1 MINSNENKIGYRS
14 ETITIHPIFNIVP
27 MENHPFQ
34 VKDDEEMERLME
46 SIREYGVL
54 NPIIVRFRDGYYEI
68 VSGHRRFEACRR
80 LKKQE
85 IPVIVRDLS
94 DDEAILTMVD
104 SNLHREKLL
113 PSEKAFAYK
122 MKLDVLKKQGQ
133 RTDLTSAQV
142 APKLRSD
149 EVIAEEAGESRA
161 TIQRFVRL
169 TNLIKPLLDMVD
181 AGKIA
186 LTPAEKLSYLKK
198 EEQETLAMT
207 LEDLQVTPSLSQA
220 VAMKD
225 HSSKGVLGIDEIY
238 AIMEKPK
245 ANQKETLKFKAE
257 PFRKYFPNQTPQD
270 IEKEILKIIEE
281 WKQLKQEKSLRMNLR
296 EKGDDRER

>member
-1 MINSNENKIGYRS
+1 MINLNENKTGYRS

-80 LKKQE
+80 LKKQD

-122 MKLDVLKKQGQ
+122 MKLDVLKKQGK

-149 EVIAEEAGESRA
+149 ELIAEEAGESRA

-181 AGKIA
+181 TGKIA
-186 LTPAEKLSYLKK
+186 LTPAEKISYLKTD
-198 EEQETLAMT
+198 EQETLAMT
-207 LEDLQVTPSLSQA
+207 LEDLQITPSLSQA
-220 VAMKD
+220 TAMKD

-257 PFRKYFPNQTPQD
+257 PFRKYFPDQTPQD

>member
-1 MINSNENKIGYRS
+1 
-14 ETITIHPIFNIVP
+14 

-80 LKKQE
+80 LKKQD

-122 MKLDVLKKQGQ
+122 MKLDVLKKQGK

-149 EVIAEEAGESRA
+149 ELIAEEAGESRA
-161 TIQRFVRL
+161 TIQRFIRL

-181 AGKIA
+181 AGKIT

-198 EEQETLAMT
+198 DEQETLAMA
-207 LEDLQVTPSLSQA
+207 LEDLQITPSLSQA
-220 VAMKD
+220 IAMKD

-257 PFRKYFPNQTPQD
+257 PFRKYFPDETPQD
-270 IEKEILKIIEE
+270 IEKELLKIIEE

-296 EKGDDRER
+296 ERGDDRER

>member
-1 MINSNENKIGYRS
+1 MINSNENKIGYRG

-80 LKKQE
+80 LKKQD

-122 MKLDVLKKQGQ
+122 MKLDVLKKQGK

-149 EVIAEEAGESRA
+149 ELIAEEAGESRA

-198 EEQETLAMT
+198 DEQETLAMT
-207 LEDLQVTPSLSQA
+207 LEDLQITPSLSQA
-220 VAMKD
+220 IAMKD

-257 PFRKYFPNQTPQD
+257 PFRKYFPDQTPQD
-270 IEKEILKIIEE
+270 IEKELLKIIEE
-281 WKQLKQEKSLRMNLR
+281 WKQLKQEKALRMSLRER
-296 EKGDDRER
+296 GDDRER

>member
-1 MINSNENKIGYRS
+1 MTNSNENKIGYRS

-80 LKKQE
+80 LKKQD

-122 MKLDVLKKQGQ
+122 MKLDILKKQGK

-149 EVIAEEAGESRA
+149 EVVAEEAGESRA

-186 LTPAEKLSYLKK
+186 LTPAEKLSYLKTD
-198 EEQETLAMT
+198 EQETLAMT
-207 LEDLQVTPSLSQA
+207 LEDLQITPSLSQA
-220 VAMKD
+220 RAMKD

-257 PFRKYFPNQTPQD
+257 PFRKYFPDQTPQD

>member
-1 MINSNENKIGYRS
+1 MINSNENKKGYRS

-80 LKKQE
+80 LKKQD

-122 MKLDVLKKQGQ
+122 MKLDILKKQGK

-149 EVIAEEAGESRA
+149 ELIAEEAGESRA

-198 EEQETLAMT
+198 DEQETLAMT
-207 LEDLQVTPSLSQA
+207 LEDLQITPSLSQA
-220 VAMKD
+220 IAMKD

-257 PFRKYFPNQTPQD
+257 PFRKYFPDQTPQD
-270 IEKEILKIIEE
+270 IEKELLKIIEE
-281 WKQLKQEKSLRMNLR
+281 WKQLKQEKALRMSLRER
-296 EKGDDRER
+296 GDGRER

>member
-27 MENHPFQ
+27 MDNHPFQ
-34 VKDDEEMERLME
+34 VKDDEEMERLVE

-80 LKKQE
+80 LKKQD

-122 MKLDVLKKQGQ
+122 MKLDVLKKQGK
-133 RTDLTSAQV
+133 RTDLTSAQL

-149 EVIAEEAGESRA
+149 ELIAEEAGESRA

-220 VAMKD
+220 IAMKD

-257 PFRKYFPNQTPQD
+257 PFRKYFPDQTPQD

-296 EKGDDRER
+296 ERGDDRER

>member
-1 MINSNENKIGYRS
+1 MINSNENKIGYRG

-80 LKKQE
+80 LKKQD

-122 MKLDVLKKQGQ
+122 MKLDVLKKQGK

-149 EVIAEEAGESRA
+149 ELIAEEAGESRA

-181 AGKIA
+181 TGKIA

-198 EEQETLAMT
+198 DEQETLAMT

-220 VAMKD
+220 IAMKD

-257 PFRKYFPNQTPQD
+257 PFRKYFPDQTPQD
-270 IEKEILKIIEE
+270 IEKELLKIIEE
-281 WKQLKQEKSLRMNLR
+281 WKQLKQEKALRMNLR
-296 EKGDDRER
+296 ERGDDCER

>member
-1 MINSNENKIGYRS
+1 
-14 ETITIHPIFNIVP
+14 
-27 MENHPFQ
+27 
-34 VKDDEEMERLME
+34 
-46 SIREYGVL
+46 
-54 NPIIVRFRDGYYEI
+54 
-68 VSGHRRFEACRR
+68 
-80 LKKQE
+80 
-85 IPVIVRDLS
+85 
-94 DDEAILTMVD
+94 
-104 SNLHREKLL
+104 
-113 PSEKAFAYK
+113 
-122 MKLDVLKKQGQ
+122 MKLDVLKKQGKH
-133 RTDLTSAQV
+133 TDLTSAQV

-149 EVIAEEAGESRA
+149 DLIAEETGESCA

-245 ANQKETLKFKAE
+245 ANQKETMKFKAE

-270 IEKEILKIIEE
+270 IEKELLKIIEE
-281 WKQLKQEKSLRMNLR
+281 WKQLKQEKALRMNLR
-296 EKGDDRER
+296 ERGDDRER

>member
-1 MINSNENKIGYRS
+1 MINLNENKIGYRS
-14 ETITIHPIFNIVP
+14 ETINIHPIFNIVP

-34 VKDDEEMERLME
+34 VKDDEEMERLVE

-68 VSGHRRFEACRR
+68 VSGHRRFEACKR
-80 LKKQE
+80 LKKQD

-122 MKLDVLKKQGQ
+122 MKLDVLKKQGK

-149 EVIAEEAGESRA
+149 ELIAEEAGESRA

-198 EEQETLAMT
+198 EEQETLAMA
-207 LEDLQVTPSLSQA
+207 LEDLQITPSLSQA
-220 VAMKD
+220 IAMKEN
-225 HSSKGVLGIDEIY
+225 SSKGALGIDEIY

-257 PFRKYFPNQTPQD
+257 PFRKYFPDQTPQD
-270 IEKEILKIIEE
+270 IEKALLKIVEE
-281 WKQLKQEKSLRMNLR
+281 WKQLKQEKALRMSM
-296 EKGDDRER
+296 RERGDERER

>member
-1 MINSNENKIGYRS
+1 MINSNENKIGYRG

-80 LKKQE
+80 LKKQD

-122 MKLDVLKKQGQ
+122 MKLDVLKKQGK

-149 EVIAEEAGESRA
+149 ELIAEEAGESRA
-161 TIQRFVRL
+161 TIQRFIRL

-198 EEQETLAMT
+198 DEQETMAMT
-207 LEDLQVTPSLSQA
+207 LEDLQITPSLSQA
-220 VAMKD
+220 IAMKD

-257 PFRKYFPNQTPQD
+257 PFRKYFPDQTPQD
-270 IEKEILKIIEE
+270 IEKELLKIIEE
-281 WKQLKQEKSLRMNLR
+281 WKQLKQEKALRMNLR
-296 EKGDDRER
+296 ERGDDRER

>member
-1 MINSNENKIGYRS
+1 MINSNENKKGYRS

-80 LKKQE
+80 LKKQD

-122 MKLDVLKKQGQ
+122 MKLDILKKQGK

-149 EVIAEEAGESRA
+149 ELIAEETGESRA

-198 EEQETLAMT
+198 DEQETLAMT
-207 LEDLQVTPSLSQA
+207 LEDLQITPSLSQA
-220 VAMKD
+220 IAMKD

-257 PFRKYFPNQTPQD
+257 PFRKYFPDQTPQD
-270 IEKEILKIIEE
+270 IEKELLKIIEE
-281 WKQLKQEKSLRMNLR
+281 WKQLKQEKALRMSLRER
-296 EKGDDRER
+296 GDGRER

>member
-1 MINSNENKIGYRS
+1 MINSNENKKGYRS
-14 ETITIHPIFNIVP
+14 ETINIHPLLNIVP

-34 VKDDEEMERLME
+34 VKDDEEMERLVE
-46 SIREYGVL
+46 SIRECGVL
-54 NPIIVRFRDGYYEI
+54 NPIIVRYRNGAYEI
-68 VSGHRRFEACRR
+68 ISGHRRFEACKR
-80 LKKQE
+80 LKKHD

-94 DDEAILTMVD
+94 DDEAVLTMVD
-104 SNLHREKLL
+104 SNPHREKLL

-149 EVIAEEAGESRA
+149 EVVAEEAGESRA

-181 AGKIA
+181 TGKIA

-198 EEQETLAMT
+198 DEQETLAMA
-207 LEDLQVTPSLSQA
+207 LEDLQITPSLSQA
-220 VAMKD
+220 IAMKD

-257 PFRKYFPNQTPQD
+257 PFRKYFPDETPKD
-270 IEKEILKIIEE
+270 IEKELLKIIEE
-281 WKQLKQEKSLRMNLR
+281 WKQLKQEKALRVSLRER
-296 EKGDDRER
+296 GDDRER

>member
-1 MINSNENKIGYRS
+1 MINSNENKIGYRG

-80 LKKQE
+80 LKKQD

-122 MKLDVLKKQGQ
+122 MKFDVLKKQGK

-149 EVIAEEAGESRA
+149 ELIAEEAGESRA

-198 EEQETLAMT
+198 DEQETLAMT
-207 LEDLQVTPSLSQA
+207 LEDLQITPSLSQA
-220 VAMKD
+220 IAMKD

-257 PFRKYFPNQTPQD
+257 PFRKYFPDQTPQD
-270 IEKEILKIIEE
+270 IEKELLKIIEE
-281 WKQLKQEKSLRMNLR
+281 WKQLKQEKALRMNLR
-296 EKGDDRER
+296 ERGDDRER

>member
-1 MINSNENKIGYRS
+1 MINLNENKTGYRS

-80 LKKQE
+80 LKKQD

-133 RTDLTSAQV
+133 RTDLTSAQL

-149 EVIAEEAGESRA
+149 EVVAEEAGESRA

-198 EEQETLAMT
+198 DEQETLAMT

-220 VAMKD
+220 IAMKD

-257 PFRKYFPNQTPQD
+257 PFRKYFPDQTPQD
-270 IEKEILKIIEE
+270 IEKELLKIIEE
-281 WKQLKQEKSLRMNLR
+281 WKQLKQEKALRMNLR
-296 EKGDDRER
+296 ERGDDRER

>member
-27 MENHPFQ
+27 MDNHPFQ
-34 VKDDEEMERLME
+34 VKDDEEMECLME

-80 LKKQE
+80 LKKQD
-85 IPVIVRDLS
+85 ISVIVRDLS

-122 MKLDVLKKQGQ
+122 MKLDVLKKQGKC
-133 RTDLTSAQV
+133 TDLTSAQV

-149 EVIAEEAGESRA
+149 ELIAEEAGESRA
-161 TIQRFVRL
+161 TIQRFIRL

-186 LTPAEKLSYLKK
+186 LTPAEKLSYLKTD
-198 EEQETLAMT
+198 EQETLAMA
-207 LEDLQVTPSLSQA
+207 LEDLQITPSLSQA
-220 VAMKD
+220 IAMKD

-257 PFRKYFPNQTPQD
+257 PFRKYFPDQTPQD
-270 IEKEILKIIEE
+270 IEKELLKIIEE
-281 WKQLKQEKSLRMNLR
+281 WKQLKQEKALRMNLR
-296 EKGDDRER
+296 ERGDDRER

>member
-1 MINSNENKIGYRS
+1 MINLNENKTGYRS

-80 LKKQE
+80 LKKQD

-149 EVIAEEAGESRA
+149 ELIAEEAGESRA
-161 TIQRFVRL
+161 AIQRFVRL

-257 PFRKYFPNQTPQD
+257 PFRKYFPDQTPQD
-270 IEKEILKIIEE
+270 IEKELLKIIEE
-281 WKQLKQEKSLRMNLR
+281 WKQLKQEKALRMNLR
-296 EKGDDRER
+296 ERGDDRER

>member
-1 MINSNENKIGYRS
+1 MTNSNENKIGYRS

-80 LKKQE
+80 LKKQD

-104 SNLHREKLL
+104 SNLHRERLL

-122 MKLDVLKKQGQ
+122 MKLDVLKKQGK

-149 EVIAEEAGESRA
+149 EVVAEEAGESRA

-198 EEQETLAMT
+198 DEQETLAMA
-207 LEDLQVTPSLSQA
+207 LEDLQITPSLSQA
-220 VAMKD
+220 IAMKD

-257 PFRKYFPNQTPQD
+257 PFRKYFPDQTPQD
-270 IEKEILKIIEE
+270 IEKELLKIIEE
-281 WKQLKQEKSLRMNLR
+281 WKQLKQEKALRMSLRER
-296 EKGDDRER
+296 GDDRER

>member
-1 MINSNENKIGYRS
+1 MIKSNENKIGYRS

-46 SIREYGVL
+46 SIREYGIL

-80 LKKQE
+80 LKKQD

-104 SNLHREKLL
+104 SNLHRERLL

-122 MKLDVLKKQGQ
+122 MKLDVLKKQGK

-149 EVIAEEAGESRA
+149 ELIAEEAGESRA

-181 AGKIA
+181 TGKIA

-220 VAMKD
+220 IAMKD
-225 HSSKGVLGIDEIY
+225 HSRKGVLGIDEIY

-257 PFRKYFPNQTPQD
+257 PFRKYFPDQTPQD

-281 WKQLKQEKSLRMNLR
+281 WKQLKQEKALRMNLR
-296 EKGDDRER
+296 ERGDDRER

>member
-1 MINSNENKIGYRS
+1 MINSNENKKGYRS
-14 ETITIHPIFNIVP
+14 ETINI
-27 MENHPFQ
+27 HPFQ
-34 VKDDEEMERLME
+34 VKDDEEMERLVE
-46 SIREYGVL
+46 SIRECGVL
-54 NPIIVRFRDGYYEI
+54 NPIIVRYRNGAYEI
-68 VSGHRRFEACRR
+68 ISGHRRFEACKR
-80 LKKQE
+80 LKKHD

-94 DDEAILTMVD
+94 DDEAVLTMVD

-133 RTDLTSAQV
+133 RTDLTSAQF

-149 EVIAEEAGESRA
+149 EVVAEKAGESRA

-207 LEDLQVTPSLSQA
+207 MEDLQITPSLSQA
-220 VAMKD
+220 TAMKD

-245 ANQKETLKFKAE
+245 ANQKEVLKFKAE
-257 PFRKYFPNQTPQD
+257 PFRKYFPDQTPKD
-270 IEKEILKIIEE
+270 IEKELLKIIEE
-281 WKQLKQEKSLRMNLR
+281 WKKLKEEKALRIHLR
-296 EKGDDRER
+296 ERGDDCER

>member
-1 MINSNENKIGYRS
+1 MIKSNENKIGYRS

-80 LKKQE
+80 LKKQD

-122 MKLDVLKKQGQ
+122 MKLDVLKKQGK

-149 EVIAEEAGESRA
+149 EVVAEEAGESRA

-207 LEDLQVTPSLSQA
+207 LEDLQITPSLSQSI
-220 VAMKD
+220 AMKD
-225 HSSKGVLGIDEIY
+225 HSSKGILGIDEIY

-257 PFRKYFPNQTPQD
+257 PFRKYFPDQTPQD
-270 IEKEILKIIEE
+270 IEKELLKIIEE
-281 WKQLKQEKSLRMNLR
+281 WKQLKQEKALRMNLR
-296 EKGDDRER
+296 ERGDDRER

>member
-1 MINSNENKIGYRS
+1 MINSNESKIGYRS

-149 EVIAEEAGESRA
+149 EVVAEEAGESRA

-220 VAMKD
+220 VAIKD

-257 PFRKYFPNQTPQD
+257 PFRKYFPDQTPQD
-270 IEKEILKIIEE
+270 IEKELLKIIEE
-281 WKQLKQEKSLRMNLR
+281 WKQLKQEKSLRVSLR
-296 EKGDDRER
+296 ERGDDQAR

>member
-1 MINSNENKIGYRS
+1 MINLNENKTGYRS

-80 LKKQE
+80 LKKQD

-122 MKLDVLKKQGQ
+122 MKLDVLKKQGK
-133 RTDLTSAQV
+133 RTDLTSAQL

-149 EVIAEEAGESRA
+149 EVVAEEAGESRA

-181 AGKIA
+181 TGKIA

-198 EEQETLAMT
+198 DEQETLAMT

-220 VAMKD
+220 IAMKD

-257 PFRKYFPNQTPQD
+257 PFRKYFPDQTPQD
-270 IEKEILKIIEE
+270 IEKELLKIIEE
-281 WKQLKQEKSLRMNLR
+281 WKQLKQEKALRMNLR
-296 EKGDDRER
+296 ERGDDRER

>member
-1 MINSNENKIGYRS
+1 MINLNENKIGYRS
-14 ETITIHPIFNIVP
+14 ETITIHPIINIVP
-27 MENHPFQ
+27 MDNHPFQ

-80 LKKQE
+80 LKKQD

-122 MKLDVLKKQGQ
+122 MKLDVLKKQGK
-133 RTDLTSAQV
+133 RTDLTSAQL

-149 EVIAEEAGESRA
+149 ELIAEEAGESRA

-181 AGKIA
+181 VGKIA

-198 EEQETLAMT
+198 DEQETLAMA
-207 LEDLQVTPSLSQA
+207 LEDLQITPSLSQA
-220 VAMKD
+220 IAMKD
-225 HSSKGVLGIDEIY
+225 HSNKGVLGIDEIY

-257 PFRKYFPNQTPQD
+257 PFRKYFPDQTPQD

-281 WKQLKQEKSLRMNLR
+281 WKQLKQEKSLRVSLR
-296 EKGDDRER
+296 ERGDDRER

>member
-1 MINSNENKIGYRS
+1 MINSNENKKGYRS
-14 ETITIHPIFNIVP
+14 ETINIHPIFNIVP

-80 LKKQE
+80 LNKSD

-122 MKLDVLKKQGQ
+122 MKLNVLKKQGQ

-149 EVIAEEAGESRA
+149 EVVAEEAGESRA

-220 VAMKD
+220 IAMKD

-245 ANQKETLKFKAE
+245 ANQKEVLKFKAE
-257 PFRKYFPNQTPQD
+257 PFRKYFPDETPKD
-270 IEKEILKIIEE
+270 IEKELLKIIEE
-281 WKQLKQEKSLRMNLR
+281 WKQLKQEKALRVSLRER
-296 EKGDDRER
+296 GDDRER

>member
-27 MENHPFQ
+27 MDNHPFQ

-80 LKKQE
+80 LKKQD

-122 MKLDVLKKQGQ
+122 MKLDVLKKQGR

-149 EVIAEEAGESRA
+149 ELIAEEAGESRA

-220 VAMKD
+220 VAMKE
-225 HSSKGVLGIDEIY
+225 HSNKGVLGIDEIY

-257 PFRKYFPNQTPQD
+257 PFRKYFPDQTPQD
-270 IEKEILKIIEE
+270 IEKELLKIIEE
-281 WKQLKQEKSLRMNLR
+281 WKQLKQEKALRMNLR
-296 EKGDDRER
+296 ERGDDRER